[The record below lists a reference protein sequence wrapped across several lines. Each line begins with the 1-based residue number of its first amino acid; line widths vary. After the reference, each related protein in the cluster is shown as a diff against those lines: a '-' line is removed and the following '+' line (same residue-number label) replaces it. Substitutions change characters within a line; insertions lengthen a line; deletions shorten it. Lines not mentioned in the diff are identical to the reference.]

1 MQTDEGIIEKYL
13 SELAGVLNK
22 TPRQPLLDAAAALKK
37 ARMDKKNIY
46 IFGNGG
52 SAATASHMACDF
64 GKNTRMVARPN
75 MRVLTFNDNMPTFS
89 AFGNDEGYEV
99 VFSEP
104 LKSFAE
110 PGDLVIAISGSGN
123 SPNVLK
129 GVKTAHE
136 MGLTTIGLTGF
147 AGGKLKDLVDICVVV
162 PSNSIEQVEDTH
174 LIIDHMLTIILM
186 QA

>member
-1 MQTDEGIIEKYL
+1 MQTNEEIVEKYL
-13 SELAGVLNK
+13 SELASLLANL
-22 TPRQPLLDAAAALKK
+22 PRKPLADIAAAIKK
-37 ARMDKKNIY
+37 TRMAKKHIY

-64 GKNTRMVARPN
+64 GKNTRMPSQPN
-75 MRVLTFNDNMPTFS
+75 MRVLTFNDNMPTLS
-89 AFGNDEGYEV
+89 AFANDEGYEV

-104 LKSFAE
+104 LKSMAD

-123 SPNVLK
+123 SPNVLN
-129 GVKTAHE
+129 GVKAAHE

-147 AGGKLKDLVDICVVV
+147 AGGKLKDLVDLCLIV
-162 PSNSIEQVEDTH
+162 PSNRIEQVEDLH
-174 LIIDHMLTIILM
+174 MVIDHLLTIILM